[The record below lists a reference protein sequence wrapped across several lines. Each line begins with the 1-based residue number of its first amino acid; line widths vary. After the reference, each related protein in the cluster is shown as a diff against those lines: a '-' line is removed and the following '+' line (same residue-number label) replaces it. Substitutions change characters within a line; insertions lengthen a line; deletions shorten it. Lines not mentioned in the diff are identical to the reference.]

1 MAELYSKVRQEL
13 KTGDLL
19 AWKTTKINSF
29 FDFVL
34 FLYQKILKAEYTHV
48 GIVVKEGN
56 RFFLIEATPP
66 VVRLFPV
73 SLCDDFYHFP
83 LNIDYKSTQI
93 DFLLRTIGKKYSLID
108 LIRSI
113 LKLGDNT
120 SEYYCSELAGRF
132 YNDIGY
138 INDEEAGITPDKI
151 IEAVAK
157 KNNVTPIFVKIDKG
171 NLNGV

>member
-73 SLCDDFYHFP
+73 SLCDDFYHFS
-83 LNIDYKSTQI
+83 LGIEYKSSQV
-93 DFLLRTIGKKYSLID
+93 DLLLRTIGKKYGLMD

-113 LKLGDNT
+113 LRLGDNP
-120 SEYYCSELAGRF
+120 SEYYCSELASHF
-132 YNDIGY
+132 YNSVGY
-138 INDEEAGITPDKI
+138 IHDERVGLTPDKL

-157 KNNVTPIFVKIDKG
+157 VKNTTPTFVKIDKG

>member
-1 MAELYSKVRQEL
+1 MTELYSKVRQEL

-56 RFFLIEATPP
+56 RYFLVEATPP
-66 VVRLFPV
+66 VVRLFPI
-73 SLCDDFYHFP
+73 SLCDDFYHFS
-83 LNIDYKSTQI
+83 LDIDYKSSQV
-93 DFLLRTIGKKYSLID
+93 DLLLRAIGKKYGLID

-113 LKLGDNT
+113 LRLGNDP
-120 SEYYCSELAGRF
+120 SEYYCSELASRF

-138 INDEEAGITPDKI
+138 IDDETAGLTPDKI
-151 IEAVAK
+151 IEAVTK
-157 KNNVTPIFVKIDKG
+157 DNQIKPTFVKIDKG
-171 NLNGV
+171 NFNGV